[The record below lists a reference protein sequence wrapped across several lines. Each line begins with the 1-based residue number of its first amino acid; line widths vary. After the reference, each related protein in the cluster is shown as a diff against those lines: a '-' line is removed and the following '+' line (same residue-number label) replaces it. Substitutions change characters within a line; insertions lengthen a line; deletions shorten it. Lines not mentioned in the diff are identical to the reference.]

1 MMFSVIV
8 PAHNS
13 ENYFRKGL
21 ESIAFQQFR
30 DFELIVVC
38 DRCTDATAD
47 LAGMYGAKVVSVDYG
62 RDGLS
67 RDKGI
72 ELAQGK
78 WILFMDDD
86 DWFVHDYCFQQ
97 LADKIRSYDTWDTDN
112 DIDVIAFGY
121 LCKGRGYVQPSEDTI
136 FKPGD
141 AHVWSNCWKRSSI
154 TGAKFGDAMY
164 CSDTYFVRDMR
175 RRVKRY
181 ELFDMPLYYYNFL
194 REGSQTDLLIQGK
207 IRQSPVAR

>member
-1 MMFSVIV
+1 MAEPMFSVIV

-13 ENYFRKGL
+13 EAFIRKGI
-21 ESIAFQQFR
+21 ESIVFQQNAS
-30 DFELIVVC
+30 FELIVVC
-38 DRCTDATAD
+38 DRCTDNTQD
-47 LAGMYGAKVVSVDYG
+47 VAGMYGARTVAVDYG

-72 ELAQGK
+72 SIATGE

-86 DWFVHDYCFQQ
+86 DWFVHEYCFKM
-97 LADKIRSYDTWDTDN
+97 LADEINSYEN
-112 DIDVIAFGY
+112 ADVVAFGY
-121 LCKGRGYVQPSEDTI
+121 LCKGRGYVPPSEKTI
-136 FKPGD
+136 FQPGE
-141 AHVWSNCWKRSSI
+141 AHVWSNCWRREAIS
-154 TGAKFGDAMY
+154 GAAFGDAMF
-164 CSDTYFVRDMR
+164 CSDTYFVRDMKK
-175 RRVKRY
+175 RVMRY